1 MPDIPQPNISLC
13 RPSRNFSTYPSV
25 SPKDILDYFEDK
37 EEIQVD
43 TETYGLDPHTKDIIT
58 LQLGDR
64 DRQFVIDVRSVNI
77 LLFKDLIENR
87 LAYLQN
93 AKFDYKM
100 LLKKGI
106 VLTKV
111 YDTMLAEAVIFN
123 GFPDRKLA
131 LAAMCKEY
139 LGVEMEKETRGTF
152 TSLAGDPLMDK
163 QIRYAGT
170 DVVYLQDIA
179 KYQQWYIRRYDL
191 QYAVD
196 VENQVSLPLAD
207 IEYNGMYLNE
217 KRWMTLYNRNLTE
230 ILALENEIDRYLV
243 DKNIVQPKYLGNDLF
258 GTQIRVTDINYGS
271 SMQMKQIL
279 KKLDIHVTSTDE
291 PTLTK
296 LKDNRFVSYL
306 LEHRSLNKK
315 ISTYGKR
322 FLGYINESTDRV
334 HTNFWQVKNTF
345 RLGSGSKSQNAP
357 NVQNIPA
364 SNEYRNCFEP
374 RKEFSWLSIDYS
386 SQELRLMADF
396 SGETE
401 FIDALNEGKDLHCF
415 AYNKMTG
422 ENITK
427 EDKVKRTAT
436 KTINFGKPYGMSP
449 YKLSDR
455 LGIPLEEAEEKFKQY
470 AKAFPKLNKWL
481 DQQAKFG
488 QNNGY
493 IVLNDVHKGRRWFP
507 EYKEVQSN
515 PHMGWNEIQKKL
527 GVVRRASMNTPI
539 QGSGAIIVKEA
550 MIKIREWLIEQGY
563 WQTKVFMICQVHDQ
577 IDFEVEDAYI
587 DVVKENCERIM
598 IEVGIKYV
606 THVKMDVDST
616 VTKMWQK

>member
-13 RPSRNFSTYPSV
+13 GPSRNFSTYPSV

-152 TSLAGDPLMDK
+152 TSLAGDPLMNK

-196 VENQVSLPLAD
+196 VENQASLPLAD

-258 GTQIRVTDINYGS
+258 GTQTRVTDINYGS

-322 FLGYINESTDRV
+322 FLGYINESTGRV

-427 EDKVKRTAT
+427 EDKVKRTAA

-550 MIKIREWLIEQGY
+550 MIKIREWLIKQGY